1 WGMPSARTV
10 LLKGIEED
18 GFVFFTNYESEKGRQ
33 IADEQSVALLFF
45 WKELERQV
53 RIEGTAIKVSEAE
66 SDAYFQSRPR
76 GSQISAAISPQS
88 TVIESRQVLEE
99 AVVKMETEYADKPI
113 PRPKHWG
120 GFKVVPEK
128 VEFWQGRKNR
138 LHDRVVFF
146 REPVQDNGE
155 DQLPGYSN

>member
-1 WGMPSARTV
+1 MTKLSDHISKLREDYVLATLNEQEVGQDPIAFFKNWFTQAEAAGITEVNAMTLATANVWGMPSARTV

-76 GSQISAAISPQS
+76 GSQI
-88 TVIESRQVLEE
+88 
-99 AVVKMETEYADKPI
+99 
-113 PRPKHWG
+113 
-120 GFKVVPEK
+120 
-128 VEFWQGRKNR
+128 
-138 LHDRVVFF
+138 
-146 REPVQDNGE
+146 
-155 DQLPGYSN
+155 